1 MNIFIT
7 GEKGFIAQNIKKEAE
22 KSFKDY
28 NVITGGV
35 DYLNMHK
42 IGEPCVYKNSIEQW
56 EFFFRLN
63 KVDVIIHNAAFV
75 GTDVVALN
83 SQDSTSTN
91 VEGTYNIARAAKKCN
106 IPVCY
111 MGTTVIYDT
120 AKYQETKITE
130 DSVHGPNTLYGC
142 QKLAAEHII
151 RSQTSKWMIV
161 RPLFAY
167 GGEGDMNSLIAKSI
181 YAALNKKDTI
191 DMFLN
196 PDKIKDYMHVA
207 DYANAVLTAI
217 EKDLWYEDWNV
228 AAETPY
234 NTSKIVNLIQSVC
247 NIKLKHIINWYPH
260 TDYMGNHRLDTSKF
274 RNAANWKPRISLA
287 EGIEMSYE
295 TILEAKDYNPLA
307 YLEEA
312 NKKGIDLTEFF
323 NEDRIARTTI

>member
-1 MNIFIT
+1 MNVFIT
-7 GEKGFIAQNIKKEAE
+7 GEKGFIAQNIIKEAKE
-22 KSFKDY
+22 RFPNFK
-28 NVITGGV
+28 VIAGGV

-42 IGEPCVYKNSIEQW
+42 PGEPCVYKNSIDQW

-63 KVDVIIHNAAFV
+63 KINVIIHNAAYV

-83 SQDSTSTN
+83 SKASTSTN
-91 VEGTYNIARAAKKCN
+91 VEGTYNICRAAKKCG

-120 AKYQETKITE
+120 PKYQRTKITE
-130 DSVHGPNTLYGC
+130 QSDYGPNTLYGC
-142 QKLAAEHII
+142 QKLAAEYII
-151 RSQTSKWMIV
+151 KSQTSKWMIV

-181 YAALNKKDTI
+181 YAALNNKNQI
-191 DMFLN
+191 DMFLD
-196 PDKIKDYMHVA
+196 PQKIKDYMHVT

-217 EKDLWYEDWNV
+217 QKELWYEDWNV

-234 NTSKIVNLIQSVC
+234 TTLKIVKLIENVCSLDLSSV
-247 NIKLKHIINWYPH
+247 IRWHPQ
-260 TDYMGNHRLDTSKF
+260 TDYMGNHRLSTQKF
-274 RNAANWKPRISLA
+274 KKEADWSPSITLS

-295 TILEAKDYNPLA
+295 TILKSKEYNPLT

-323 NEDRIARTTI
+323 NEDRITRTTI